1 MDFYSLR
8 IKGIKKETNDAV
20 SITFDV
26 PENLTSDFKYTAG
39 QYLTLE
45 ATINNETI
53 RRAYSIWKAPFENE
67 ISVLIKKI
75 EGGSFSSY
83 ANLELKVGD
92 AINVSNPIGGFKISS
107 DNEKS
112 TTFFAAGSGI
122 TPILSMVKQQLFDQ
136 SSNSA
141 TLFYVNK
148 NSDSTIF
155 MDNIDKLS
163 SNFPNQLNVF
173 HLFTREKSDKNEF
186 SGRINE
192 AKCAELLEAGA
203 LNINSD
209 SFYIC
214 GPEEMIL
221 STKDFLMEHSVEK
234 QKINFELFTSNE
246 PDEVDLESHLDEA
259 TVHITIDDDEFEFEY
274 VLSASNSLLDAGN
287 EAGLDLP
294 FSCKG
299 GVCCTCKAKIMEG
312 SAMMIKNYALS
323 DEEVAEGYILTCQSH
338 PTSEKLVI
346 SYDE

>member
-20 SITFDV
+20 SISFDV
-26 PENLTSDFKYTAG
+26 PENLNSHFQFTAG

-45 ATINNETI
+45 ATIKGEKV
-53 RRAYSIWKAPFENE
+53 RRAYSIWKAPFEKE

-83 ANLELKVGD
+83 ANSELKVGD
-92 AINVSNPIGGFKISS
+92 AINVTKPLGEFKISS
-107 DNEKS
+107 DKEKS

-122 TPILSMVKQQLFDQ
+122 TPILSMVKQQIFDEA
-136 SSNSA
+136 SNNV
-141 TLFYVNK
+141 TLFYVNQ

-155 MDNIDKLS
+155 MDEIDKLS
-163 SNFPNQLNVF
+163 SNFPNQLSVF
-173 HLFTREKSDKNEF
+173 HLFTREDSGENQF
-186 SGRINE
+186 SGRVNE
-192 AKCAELLEAGA
+192 AKCTELLDAGA
-203 LNINSD
+203 LNLNSD
-209 SFYIC
+209 SFYMC

-221 STKDFLMEHSVEK
+221 STKDFLLGHSVEK

-246 PDEVDLESHLDEA
+246 TDEIDLESDIDKA
-259 TVHITIDDDEFEFEY
+259 TVNVTIDDDEFEYEY
-274 VLSASNSLLDAGN
+274 TLSESSSLLDAGN
-287 EAGLDLP
+287 DTGLDLP

-299 GVCCTCKAKIMEG
+299 GVCCTCKAKVMEG

-323 DEEVAEGYILTCQSH
+323 EEEVAEGYILTCQSH